1 MKGSLIALAVS
12 SVCAGAAYADDS
24 ALTLYGVLDAGIL
37 TVDHS
42 ANFNSA
48 GFIGGAPPYGTGSNL
63 GATSRATGLMS
74 GGESLTRWG
83 TRGAEDMGGGMKAFF
98 QLESGFSIEN
108 GQSSTSAL
116 ANTLRTGV
124 SGAADSSQ
132 ENQLFGRSAF
142 VGVSDA
148 IWGALSGGRV
158 TSVGVDIFA
167 TYDPVNSF
175 EFSPLQFSGGFAG
188 GGVTDTGRVDSALK
202 YVANWDGFN
211 LGLVHKFGGVAGST
225 NASTVND
232 VNIGWELGD
241 FGIQAAYEM
250 ANDTTKLDNNGVTVA
265 GVLTPYPNG
274 GVGVTFVD
282 TRAWLLVGK
291 WQAMSALN
299 LKAGFEHYTVG
310 NPSNPAVDATMTT
323 IYNYPIGHISTTAF
337 TGTPDQI
344 FNTYWL
350 GGTYNFTSATRLSLG
365 YYHVTQNDF
374 SGGSTAV
381 SAAGKLAGDD
391 VYYSGMLEYMLS
403 KRTNL
408 YAAVLRNKKSGG
420 VANAVNGTAIGASTG
435 IDSYTAIGAGIRHFF

>member
-1 MKGSLIALAVS
+1 
-12 SVCAGAAYADDS
+12 
-24 ALTLYGVLDAGIL
+24 
-37 TVDHS
+37 
-42 ANFNSA
+42 
-48 GFIGGAPPYGTGSNL
+48 
-63 GATSRATGLMS
+63 
-74 GGESLTRWG
+74 
-83 TRGAEDMGGGMKAFF
+83 MGNGMKAFF
-98 QLESGFSIEN
+98 QLESGFSVEN

-132 ENQLFGRSAF
+132 ENQLFGRSAYI
-142 VGVSDA
+142 GVSGSS
-148 IWGALSGGRV
+148 WGALSGGRV
-158 TSVGVDIFA
+158 TSVGVDMLG

-188 GGVTDTGRVDSALK
+188 GGVTDTGRVDSAVK
-202 YVANWDGFN
+202 YVGNWDAFN
-211 LGLVHKFGGVAGST
+211 LELLHKFGGVAGSS
-225 NASTVND
+225 NASTVNEIN
-232 VNIGWELGD
+232 VGWEQGD

-282 TRAWLLVGK
+282 TRAYLLVGK

-323 IYNYPIGHISTTAF
+323 IYNYPIAHISTTAF

-350 GGTYNFTSATRLSLG
+350 GGTYNFTGATRLSLG

-374 SGGSTAV
+374 SGGSAAA
-381 SAAGKLAGDD
+381 SATGKLAGND
-391 VYYSGMLEYMLS
+391 VYYSAMLEYMLS

-408 YAAVLRNKKSGG
+408 YGTVLYDKKSGG
-420 VANAVNGTAIGASTG
+420 VANTVNGTAIGASTG
-435 IDSYTAIGAGIRHFF
+435 IDSYTAIGFGIRHVF